1 MVKKSCGNCVNCIKH
16 IGSNK
21 ELWSC
26 ENYDKSVGMPVQVS
40 PPYDDACSNWS
51 NNPKDIDKA
60 SDALRY
66 YVDHFWDDKEE
77 YE

>member
-1 MVKKSCGNCVNCIKH
+1 MNKSCGNCVNCEKD
-16 IGSNK
+16 NDF
-21 ELWSC
+21 WSC
-26 ENYDKSVGMPVQVS
+26 ENYDRGVGMPYNVT
-40 PPYDDACSNWS
+40 PPHDDACSNWS
-51 NNPKDIDKA
+51 ANPEDKDKA